1 MKPKHFSPGEFQC
14 QCGCGMGVKTTLIEM
29 LDDARDMA
37 KIPFVITSGA
47 RCAAHNASIGASPT
61 SSHTLGLAADIAA
74 PTSHHAFL
82 IMQSLIFCGFKRIGW
97 SQEKKFIHCDIDT
110 DKPQRVLFSY
120 D

>member
-47 RCAAHNASIGASPT
+47 RCEAHNAAIGASPT
-61 SSHTLGLAADIAA
+61 SSHILGLAADIAA
-74 PTSHHAFL
+74 PTSNHAFL

-97 SQEKKFIHCDIDT
+97 NQEQTFIHCDIDA